1 MPVLQYRVRTA
12 QGRTQTGESEADS
25 VSRLAEQL
33 RASGWV
39 VLGIEEARGR
49 AARGDGLPP
58 LWNPAWLV
66 PITSLDIELGLR
78 QLASMLRSGVSVLA
92 ALKTVALQSGCPRA
106 AAVWLDLEE
115 RIRKGGNLSDAMNKH
130 LAVFGEYVTQLI
142 RVGEHS
148 GEMDTSMARAADH
161 LELHRDVRMMVVN
174 ALIYP
179 CIATLMA
186 VGVSVYLVTVVIPKI
201 STFLEAS
208 SAKLP
213 SVTQALIDFSAWIR
227 LNGLSVLAV
236 FAGCVLA
243 WLAVRRNPLG
253 RELQDVLQLRIP
265 IVGRI
270 LRLSQTAI
278 FARGM
283 SLLIDS
289 GVTLLD
295 ALGIVEK
302 LLSNRRFSR
311 RVGDARLGVMRGEP
325 LAAALEKA
333 REFFP
338 LLVRM
343 TAVAETTGTLGPTL
357 DEVARFHEKLLVV
370 SIKRFSVLIEP
381 LVIILT
387 GAIVGFVYIAFFMAL
402 FSMVSSVR

>member
-1 MPVLQYRVRTA
+1 MPVFLYRARTA
-12 QGRTQTGESEADS
+12 QGLMQTGHSEADTA
-25 VSRLAEQL
+25 SRLAEQL

-49 AARGDGLPP
+49 AARSAGLPP

-92 ALKTVALQSGCPRA
+92 ALKTVSLQSGCPRA
-106 AAVWLDLEE
+106 SAVWLDLEE

-148 GEMDTSMARAADH
+148 GEMDVSMTRAADH

-186 VGVSVYLVTVVIPKI
+186 IGVSVYLVAIVIPKI

-208 SAKLP
+208 GAKLP

-243 WLAVRRNPLG
+243 VFAVRRNPLG
-253 RELQDVLQLRIP
+253 REMQDAFLIRIP
-265 IVGRI
+265 IIGRI

-295 ALGIVEK
+295 ALSVVEK

-325 LAAALEKA
+325 LAVALEKA

-338 LLVRM
+338 LLIRM

-357 DEVARFHEKLLVV
+357 EEVALFHEKLLVI

-381 LVIILT
+381 FVIIVT
-387 GAIVGFVYIAFFMAL
+387 GVIVGFVYIAFFMAL
-402 FSMVSSVR
+402 FSMVSSVK

>member
-1 MPVLQYRVRTA
+1 MPVFLYRARTS
-12 QGRTQTGESEADS
+12 QGQLQTGHSEADTA
-25 VSRLAEQL
+25 SRLAEQL

-49 AARGDGLPP
+49 AARSAGLPP

-92 ALKTVALQSGCPRA
+92 ALKTVSLQSGCPRA
-106 AAVWLDLEE
+106 SAVWLDLEE

-148 GEMDTSMARAADH
+148 GEMDVSMTRAADH

-186 VGVSVYLVTVVIPKI
+186 IGVSVYLVAIVIPKI

-208 SAKLP
+208 GAKLP

-243 WLAVRRNPLG
+243 VFAVRRNPLG
-253 RELQDVLQLRIP
+253 REMQDAFLIRIP
-265 IVGRI
+265 IIGRI

-295 ALGIVEK
+295 ALSIVEK

-338 LLVRM
+338 LLIRM

-357 DEVARFHEKLLVV
+357 EEVALFHEKLLVI

-381 LVIILT
+381 FVIIVT
-387 GAIVGFVYIAFFMAL
+387 GVIVGFVYIAFFMAL
-402 FSMVSSVR
+402 FSMVSSVK

>member
-1 MPVLQYRVRTA
+1 M
-12 QGRTQTGESEADS
+12 QTGETEADS
-25 VSRLAEQL
+25 ASRLAEQL

-39 VLGIEEARGR
+39 VLGIE
-49 AARGDGLPP
+49 AARGNKAHIDGLPP

-66 PITSLDIELGLR
+66 PITSLDIELGFR

-106 AAVWLDLEE
+106 SAVWLDLED
-115 RIRKGGNLSDAMNKH
+115 RIRKGGNLSDAMVQH
-130 LAVFGEYVTQLI
+130 RRAFGEYVTQLI

-148 GEMDTSMARAADH
+148 GEMDISMTRAAEH
-161 LELHRDVRMMVVN
+161 LELHRDVRMMVIN

-186 VGVSVYLVTVVIPKI
+186 IGVTVYLVAVVIPKI
-201 STFLEAS
+201 STFIES
-208 SAKLP
+208 SGSKLP
-213 SVTQALIDFSAWIR
+213 AITQALIDFSAWTR
-227 LNGLSVLAV
+227 LNGLQILAV
-236 FAGCVLA
+236 VAGCALA
-243 WLAVRRNPLG
+243 WFAIRKHPLG
-253 RELQDVLQLRIP
+253 REAEDVILLRIP

-295 ALGIVEK
+295 SLNIVEK

-311 RVGDARLGVMRGEP
+311 RIGDARLGVMRGEP

-333 REFFP
+333 HEFFP
-338 LLVRM
+338 LLIRM

-357 DEVARFHEKLLVV
+357 DEVARFHEKLLVI
-370 SIKRFSVLIEP
+370 SIKRFSLLIEP
-381 LVIILT
+381 VMIIVT
-387 GAIVGFVYIAFFMAL
+387 GTIVGFVYIAFFMAL

>member
-1 MPVLQYRVRTA
+1 M
-12 QGRTQTGESEADS
+12 QTGHSEADTA
-25 VSRLAEQL
+25 SRLAEQL

-49 AARGDGLPP
+49 AARSAGLPP

-92 ALKTVALQSGCPRA
+92 ALKTVSLQSGCPRA
-106 AAVWLDLEE
+106 SAVWLDLEE

-148 GEMDTSMARAADH
+148 GEMDVSMTRAADH

-186 VGVSVYLVTVVIPKI
+186 IGVSVYLVAIVIPKI

-208 SAKLP
+208 GAKLP

-243 WLAVRRNPLG
+243 VFAVRRNPLG
-253 RELQDVLQLRIP
+253 REMQDAFLIRIP
-265 IVGRI
+265 IIGRI

-295 ALGIVEK
+295 ALSIVEK

-325 LAAALEKA
+325 LAVALEKA

-338 LLVRM
+338 LLIRM

-357 DEVARFHEKLLVV
+357 EEVALFHEKLLVI

-381 LVIILT
+381 FVIIVT
-387 GAIVGFVYIAFFMAL
+387 GVIVGFVYIAFFMAL
-402 FSMVSSVR
+402 FSMVSSVK